1 MEWSANTMGDATIGC
16 PEGRV
21 DEESWE
27 LFLAHMTD
35 AIRSAGQAGQRFVL
49 DLSRLDYM
57 SSRGLRALTV
67 ARREADALS
76 VPMVLARPNDRMAE
90 ILAISRYDRI
100 FTVTSSIEV
109 AG

>member
-1 MEWSANTMGDATIGC
+1 MEWATSVTGDATIGC
-16 PEGRV
+16 PRGRV

-27 LFLAHMTD
+27 DFLAHMNG
-35 AIRSAGQAGQRFVL
+35 AIRSAGESGHHFVL
-49 DLSRLDYM
+49 DLSGLDYM

-76 VPMVLARPNDRMAE
+76 VTMTLARPNARMAE

-100 FTVTSSIEV
+100 FTVTSSI
-109 AG
+109 GG